1 LFIFQFQVKLLFI
14 GTIYRKYERSQLRF
28 MFSFLMIIAQQK
40 TNQLFFEISPKF
52 YQIIT
57 PV

>member
-1 LFIFQFQVKLLFI
+1 LPNKKQINSFSKFPP
-14 GTIYRKYERSQLRF
+14 SF